1 MTPPN
6 APWINFLRKYGPS
19 AANDN
24 MYDETIEQSR
34 KRAGV
39 QPLVLPTP
47 FLEEAFQCLTAPVP
61 RSVILTGTAGDG
73 KTYYCRQLWQR
84 LGGAVDD
91 WADDAKSSQGMYV
104 LHWEGRTISIIKDL
118 SEVEKSIAKTTL
130 AKVSKD
136 LASGN
141 AERLYVIAANHGQL
155 YEQWLP
161 LLGALP
167 AARETWTCIEDQL
180 VDGNTSSSIPLRLF
194 DLSRR
199 PAAESMKA
207 VLTQILEHPHWE
219 HCGSCALFDGQVR
232 CPIQENRRRLL
243 GANGDSVFRKRLI
256 ELMELSTQNN
266 QHIPVRQQLM
276 LVANILLG
284 HADSRD
290 HLMSCGEIEQIV
302 ESGSYW
308 KATPYGNAVGENLS
322 PRKRR
327 NREIFER
334 LSRLGLGQETSNRID
349 RLLTLGADDP
359 DLQGDYEALLGGDVA
374 YGSTR
379 PWKTARDR
387 YLEDGH
393 FEYDGSGDGLVTFK
407 SQLRLQRQ
415 RLFFS
420 MPDAMSEKYDVWA
433 LTVYQ
438 NARKFLGAIE
448 SLHSGGPVPVDLVKH
463 LVKGLNRVFIGALV
477 EVNDSLVLATAGSNS
492 QARTNLLYEAEVSVR
507 KSRGEFV
514 TLVPRTDGGI
524 SLRVQLRE
532 SDPPPIDLPLTA
544 LRFEFL
550 SRVADGALPSSFS
563 LECYEDI
570 LAYKSRVLAALERRR
585 EIEEEPGDQDLT
597 LRFIDILPDGSV
609 RPHQVEVRAP

>member
-47 FLEEAFQCLTAPVP
+47 FLEEAFRCLTSAAPQ
-61 RSVILTGTAGDG
+61 SVILTGTAGDG
-73 KTYYCRQLWQR
+73 KTYYCRQLWTM

-91 WADDAKSSQGMYV
+91 WADDEKSSQGMYV

-141 AERLYVIAANHGQL
+141 PERLYVIAANHGQL

-161 LLGALP
+161 LLDALP
-167 AARETWTCIEDQL
+167 AARETWKCLEDQL
-180 VDGNTSSSIPLRLF
+180 VDGNTSSTIPLKLF
-194 DLSRR
+194 DLSKR

-207 VLTQILEHPHWE
+207 VLDQILEHPHWE
-219 HCGSCALFDGQVR
+219 HCNSCAFAAGEES
-232 CPIQENRRRLL
+232 CPIRENRRRLR
-243 GANGDSVFRKRLI
+243 GDGGKSVFRDRLI
-256 ELMELSTQNN
+256 DLMELSTQNN

-284 HADSRD
+284 HSDSRD
-290 HLMSCGEIEQIV
+290 HLMSCGEIGQIV
-302 ESGSYW
+302 DSGSSW

-359 DLQGDYEALLGGDVA
+359 DLRADYEALLENDRS

-379 PWKTARDR
+379 PWQVARNR
-387 YLEDGH
+387 YLEEGCFDDDGA
-393 FEYDGSGDGLVTFK
+393 GDESLTFK
-407 SQLRLQRQ
+407 AQLRLQRQ

-420 MPDAMSEKYDVWA
+420 LPSTRADKYDVWV

-438 NARKFLGAIE
+438 NARKFLAAIGA
-448 SLHSGGPVPVDLVKH
+448 LHSGSPAPADLVKH

-477 EVNDSLVLATAGSNS
+477 EVNDFLVLATAGSNS
-492 QARTNLLYEAEVSVR
+492 QARTNLLYEAEISVR
-507 KSRGEFV
+507 RSRGESV
-514 TLVPRTDGGI
+514 TLVPRSDGGI
-524 SLRVQLRE
+524 ALRVQLRE
-532 SDPPPIDLPLTA
+532 GDPPPIDLPLTA

-570 LAYKSRVLAALERRR
+570 LAYKARVLAALERRR
-585 EIEEEPGDQDLT
+585 EIEEEPSDQDLT
-597 LRFIDILPDGSV
+597 LKFIDILPDGSV